1 MPGTDEKPHGSVKA
15 RGMEYRGK
23 QYSVVQGLDTVWKW
37 SVPTLV
43 GQTKSGKAES
53 HADGVKAAH
62 RAIDKALAPKKLRL
76 RRPE

>member
-1 MPGTDEKPHGSVKA
+1 MEK
-15 RGMEYRGK
+15 RRR
-23 QYSVVQGLDTVWKW
+23 QYSVVEGLDTMWKW
-37 SVPTLV
+37 SVPALV

-76 RRPE
+76 RLP